1 MTARWFLLLILFLP
15 SGLRAAPADRPNVLF
30 LFADDW
36 GRYAGT
42 CARLESR
49 PSLSQVVKTPRID
62 AVAQR
67 GVMFRHAFVNSPS
80 CTPCRSSL
88 MSGRYFFN
96 TGRGAVLHAQ
106 AWEKDI
112 PSWPLMMQ
120 DSGYHLGETGK
131 VWSPGNPA
139 DAPIG
144 AGKFGYEK
152 RGMAFNNFGEEATR
166 RVKAGASVE
175 QAKAE
180 LLAQVKG
187 NFDDFMAARPAGR
200 PFCYFFGPTNVH
212 RAWEKGSGP
221 ALWGIQPDEIQGKLP
236 AFLPDVPEI
245 RADVADG
252 LGEIQALDAML
263 GVLLDRLADAGELD
277 RTLIVISGDHGMA
290 GVPRGK
296 CNLYDFGTN
305 VPLIIAGPG
314 VATVSGGRVA
324 EDFTL
329 LMDLAPTFL
338 ETAGVALP
346 PGMDGKSLVPVLRHP
361 VSGQADPARTGVVTG
376 RERHVQDAREG
387 NLPYPQRALR
397 TRDFLYIR
405 NYAPDRWPMGGPGG
419 LTETTAPSGTEVESA
434 THVTFADFDASPTKA
449 WLVSHRNDSSWQT
462 AWQLSFAKRPAE
474 ELYDLAKDPDQMKNL
489 AGDPAYAATL
499 TDYSGRLKGI
509 LTAAGDPRLAESPVI
524 FEQAPFTDGRPRP
537 KNKKP

>member
-1 MTARWFLLLILFLP
+1 MLSRLLTLFLLALP
-15 SGLRAAPADRPNVLF
+15 VVLRAAAPDRPNVLF
-30 LFADDW
+30 FFADDW

-42 CARLESR
+42 YARLESR
-49 PSLSQVVKTPRID
+49 PSLNQLVSTPRIN
-62 AVAQR
+62 AVAER
-67 GVMFRHAFVNSPS
+67 GVTFRHAFVNSPS

-106 AWEKDI
+106 AWENNI
-112 PSWPLMMQ
+112 PSWPLLMRE
-120 DSGYHLGETGK
+120 SGYHLGETGK
-131 VWSPGNPA
+131 VWGPGTPA

-144 AGKFGYEK
+144 AGRYSYEK
-152 RGMAFNNFGEEATR
+152 RGMAFNNFGGEGTR
-166 RVKAGASVE
+166 RVEAGASVTE
-175 QAKAE
+175 AKAE
-180 LLAQVKG
+180 LLDQVKS
-187 NFDDFMAARPAGR
+187 NFDAFLMARPAGQ
-200 PFCYFFGPTNVH
+200 PFCYVFGPTNVH
-212 RAWEKGSGP
+212 RPWKKGSGP
-221 ALWGIQPDEIQGKLP
+221 ALWGIRPDDIQGKLP

-263 GVLLDRLADAGELD
+263 GVLLDRLAESGEMH
-277 RTLIVISGDHGMA
+277 RTLIVLSGDHGMA

-296 CNLYDFGTN
+296 CNLYDFGTA

-314 VATVSGGRVA
+314 VAAVSGGRVTD
-324 EDFTL
+324 DFTL

-361 VSGQADPARTGVVTG
+361 FSGQADPARTGVVTG

-387 NLPYPQRALR
+387 NVPYPQRALR
-397 TRDFLYIR
+397 TREFLYIR
-405 NYAPDRWPMGGPGG
+405 NYEPDRWPMGDPGG
-419 LTETTAPSGTEVESA
+419 LTENTAPDGADVEKSTFA
-434 THVTFADFDASPTKA
+434 TFADFDASPTKA
-449 WLVSHRNDSSWQT
+449 WLVTHRHDSSWQV
-462 AWQLSFAKRPAE
+462 AWQLSFAKRPTE
-474 ELYDLAKDPDQMKNL
+474 ELYDLAKDPDQMTNL

-509 LTAAGDPRLAESPVI
+509 LTAAGDPRLAAGPVI
-524 FEQAPFTDGRPRP
+524 FEQAPFTNGRARSNP
-537 KNKKP
+537 KKP